1 MDMAKNLKTSKVTTV
16 AAASAQPDTHNY
28 LYSYLLIFIV
38 YVCIVYNGFKTAT
51 NLKKWQHIALYLLS
65 PVLTFHQFYSIPRSV
80 T

>member
-38 YVCIVYNGFKTAT
+38 YVCICIQWFQNGNKSKEMAT
-51 NLKKWQHIALYLLS
+51 HCLYIYYRL
-65 PVLTFHQFYSIPRSV
+65 F
-80 T
+80 